1 MSKLSNNKKNRKN
14 FYRKLIQKKTKKM
27 FNKSKK
33 NKTNKKRKNCNLLNN
48 WEKTVSETYNWQK
61 IVVSGNFKYH
71 TAIVRSKLAPHP
83 DPIGNGN
90 IFLSS
95 DYGNNWIKHP
105 KNFNYNWEGLSMNE
119 TGKYQSAIVE
129 GKNIYTSSDYGN
141 SWASVT
147 STNLN
152 WISVSMSASGQYQV
166 AVVNGEYIYISS
178 NYGSE
183 WISTATS
190 QSWYSVDMSA
200 SGQYITAVVSGS
212 GNIYTC
218 FNSVYSQG
226 VVTIAGYTTDT
237 GLTGSRGSLYYNST
251 VGGASGLRIAVGAGW
266 TSVKSFVI
274 DHPNEK
280 EKYLVHGCLEGPE
293 AGVYYRGE
301 GKITNNKYA
310 VIKLPNYVKN
320 LASFLTVQ
328 VAPIYNGNQNK
339 KPLSVSRVVDNQF
352 TVHGENGEFFW
363 TVFGKRQDIQVEPSK
378 TSVTVMGEGPYKW
391 L

>member
-1 MSKLSNNKKNRKN
+1 
-14 FYRKLIQKKTKKM
+14 
-27 FNKSKK
+27 
-33 NKTNKKRKNCNLLNN
+33 
-48 WEKTVSETYNWQK
+48 
-61 IVVSGNFKYH
+61 
-71 TAIVRSKLAPHP
+71 
-83 DPIGNGN
+83 
-90 IFLSS
+90 
-95 DYGNNWIKHP
+95 
-105 KNFNYNWEGLSMNE
+105 
-119 TGKYQSAIVE
+119 
-129 GKNIYTSSDYGN
+129 
-141 SWASVT
+141 
-147 STNLN
+147 
-152 WISVSMSASGQYQV
+152 MSASGQYQV

-212 GNIYTC
+212 GNIYTS

-226 VVTIAGYTTDT
+226 VVTIAGYTS
-237 GLTGSRGSLYYNST
+237 GLGITGSRGSLYYNTAIS
-251 VGGASGLRIAVGAGW
+251 GASGLLVSDGSTFRH
-266 TSVKSFVI
+266 VKSFVI
-274 DHPNEK
+274 DHPNDNS
-280 EKYLVHGCLEGPE
+280 KYLVHGCLEGPE

-301 GKITNNKYA
+301 GKITNNIYS
-310 VIKLPNYVKN
+310 VIELPNYVKN

-328 VAPIYNGNQNK
+328 ISAIYDGNKNK

-352 TVHGENGEFFW
+352 IVHGENGEFFW